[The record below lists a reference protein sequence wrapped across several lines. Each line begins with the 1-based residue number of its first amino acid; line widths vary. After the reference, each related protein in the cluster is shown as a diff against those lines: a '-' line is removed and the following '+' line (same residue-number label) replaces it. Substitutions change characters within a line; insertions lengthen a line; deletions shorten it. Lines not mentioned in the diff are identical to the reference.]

1 MLKKII
7 LILFLIYQQTNY
19 LKADGDNLKNKNTI
33 NWVENIP
40 IFPDLKIN
48 KKNTVEF
55 DSVSGKILIVQFSA
69 SDRDLLEIKNFYNNF
84 FSSSNWVA
92 KSNSKFFLEWEKS
105 LSKFTK
111 RRFLIKKYSH
121 NEWSLK
127 FVVENF

>member
-7 LILFLIYQQTNY
+7 LILFLSILQSTY
-19 LKADGDNLKNKNTI
+19 LKAEGDSSKNRNTI

-48 KKNTVEF
+48 KKDTVEF

-69 SDRDLLEIKNFYNNF
+69 IDKDLLEIKNFYNNF
-84 FSSSNWVA
+84 FLNSNWVE

>member
-7 LILFLIYQQTNY
+7 LILFLINLQSTH
-19 LKADGDNLKNKNTI
+19 LKAEGDSLKNKNTI
-33 NWVENIP
+33 KWIENIP